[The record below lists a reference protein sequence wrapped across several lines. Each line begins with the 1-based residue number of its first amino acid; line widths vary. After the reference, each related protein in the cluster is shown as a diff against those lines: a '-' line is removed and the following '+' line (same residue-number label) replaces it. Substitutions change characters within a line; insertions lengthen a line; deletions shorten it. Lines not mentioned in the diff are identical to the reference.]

1 MTLDVLRDANLV
13 IFGGTRE
20 PLSVLELDEL
30 KKWLQGGG
38 RALLLL
44 HEKDKDQTQTR
55 SNLHGMLEEFGI
67 VMNEDSVMRTVY
79 HKYLHPKEVFI
90 SDGLLAKDLL
100 RSKKGDSAKENRAGN
115 SKGDEGLN
123 FVYPYGSSLTVNR
136 PARPILS
143 SASVSFPPNRDI
155 AAVWES
161 DAAEAG
167 KQCGRMVAIG
177 SVEIFGDDW
186 LDKEENSR
194 LCDALVS
201 WLLDEIDINLSQ
213 DRHEADVYESLPV
226 PHIEALSQSIKPCL
240 QGMDELPRDFT
251 RMFDL
256 NLFRFDTDLIPQT
269 LRTYELMGVPH
280 DPLTLIPPQF
290 ECPLPKLLPATFS
303 PAMREAPCPA
313 LDQFD
318 LDEHFAKETIRLAQ
332 LTNKCTNGDEDLEY
346 YISESGEILGVIP
359 NLPFGER
366 SAKHI
371 LFHIFKQIVNFKRQ
385 DINYKEDNEPQVA
398 FAESTTMD
406 PQTSSYATSTPMRMG
421 QVDLAPILR

>member
-1 MTLDVLRDANLV
+1 MIV
-13 IFGGTRE
+13 FGGSRE
-20 PLSVLELDEL
+20 PLTAVELGEL
-30 KKWLQGGG
+30 KKWLHGGG
-38 RALLLL
+38 RALMLL
-44 HEKDKDQTQTR
+44 HERGRQQGQ
-55 SNLHGMLEEFGI
+55 SNLHELLEECGI
-67 VMNEDSVMRTVY
+67 SMNDDSIMRTVY

-90 SDGLLAKDLL
+90 SDGVLAKDLL
-100 RSKKGDSAKENRAGN
+100 LRGRAGKENSSRGAGTMSN
-115 SKGDEGLN
+115 KADDGLS
-123 FVYPYGSSLTVNR
+123 FVYPYGSSLTVKR

-143 SASVSFPPNRDI
+143 SASVSFPANRDI

-161 DAAEAG
+161 DPVEGG
-167 KQCGRMVAIG
+167 KPCGRVVAIG

-186 LDKEENSR
+186 IDKEENSR
-194 LCDALVS
+194 LCDVLVS
-201 WLLDEIDINLSQ
+201 WLVDEVDLNLTL
-213 DRHEADVYESLPV
+213 DRHEADVYESTPV

-269 LRTYELMGVPH
+269 LRTYDLLGVPH

-346 YISESGEILGVIP
+346 YISESGEILGVMP

-371 LFHIFKQIVNFKRQ
+371 LFHIFREIVNFKKT
-385 DINYKEDNEPQVA
+385 DPPEEGKDVVEFAVAESAEMEPQ
-398 FAESTTMD
+398 
-406 PQTSSYATSTPMRMG
+406 SSYTATSTPMRMG
-421 QVDLAPILR
+421 LVDLAPIQPHR